1 LIFSRAQTIVSSP
14 EYPPSFLGPTQLP
27 DWWVVGALSLEIKW
41 PEQEGGQSPLS
52 SAKVEIVW
60 STVSTCPNTFMKGA
74 GTALSVF
81 MKGHH
86 LTPL

>member
-1 LIFSRAQTIVSSP
+1 M
-14 EYPPSFLGPTQLP
+14 
-27 DWWVVGALSLEIKW
+27 EIKW

-60 STVSTCPNTFMKGA
+60 NSISACPNAFMKGA

-81 MKGHH
+81 MEGLHH
-86 LTPL
+86 TPL